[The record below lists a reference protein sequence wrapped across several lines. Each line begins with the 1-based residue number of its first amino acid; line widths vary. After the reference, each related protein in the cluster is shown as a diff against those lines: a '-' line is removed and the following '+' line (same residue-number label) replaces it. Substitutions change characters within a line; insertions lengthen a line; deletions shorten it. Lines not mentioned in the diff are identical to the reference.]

1 MFISG
6 TKVMEKLELRVNSR
20 QMKRD
25 IPMLS
30 LSFQT
35 SSLEA
40 YHSIINQ
47 FAPKMYKFSYFGMQS
62 RYVNCFDFYKHFLIL
77 SFFFQRKVGFNW
89 LYVYCSLTLAA
100 LHYNENSEKVQAA
113 TREGNL
119 QYSIVFPKQKKGEFT
134 VKKVKTQSTYGKFN

>member
-1 MFISG
+1 
-6 TKVMEKLELRVNSR
+6 MEKLELIVNSR

-30 LSFQT
+30 PSFQT

-62 RYVNCFDFYKHFLIL
+62 RYVNFLHFYKHLLIFP
-77 SFFFQRKVGFNW
+77 FF
-89 LYVYCSLTLAA
+89 
-100 LHYNENSEKVQAA
+100 
-113 TREGNL
+113 
-119 QYSIVFPKQKKGEFT
+119 KKISWFI
-134 VKKVKTQSTYGKFN
+134 FM

>member
-6 TKVMEKLELRVNSR
+6 TKVMEKLELIVNSR

-30 LSFQT
+30 PSFQT

-77 SFFFQRKVGFNW
+77 SFFFKGKLVLIGFMF
-89 LYVYCSLTLAA
+89 
-100 LHYNENSEKVQAA
+100 
-113 TREGNL
+113 
-119 QYSIVFPKQKKGEFT
+119 IVA
-134 VKKVKTQSTYGKFN
+134 